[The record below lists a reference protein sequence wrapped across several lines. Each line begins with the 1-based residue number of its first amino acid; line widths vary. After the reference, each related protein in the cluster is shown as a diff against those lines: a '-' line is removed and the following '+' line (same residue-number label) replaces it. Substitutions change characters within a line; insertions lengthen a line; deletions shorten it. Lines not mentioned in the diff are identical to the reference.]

1 MLRRSLRVLT
11 AALRDGGAGRMGLV
25 LLLAAALLGT
35 STLPAFAQTPQA
47 TDPALVKSEV
57 QHWGVGKCVKM
68 TLVSGEQVTGHIRTV
83 GVDSF
88 TIKSHK
94 TDRTIPYAQVTQIKD
109 PGPLG
114 WLLIGA
120 AIVIVTILIVRH

>member
-1 MLRRSLRVLT
+1 MLRQSLRLLT
-11 AALRDGGAGRMGLV
+11 AALRDGGTWRMGLV
-25 LLLAAALLGT
+25 FLLAVALIGG
-35 STLPAFAQTPQA
+35 STLPAFAQAPQT

-57 QHWGVGKCVKM
+57 QHWGLGKCVKM
-68 TLVSGEQVTGHIRTV
+68 KLVSGEQVTGHIRAI
-83 GVDSF
+83 GADSF